1 MHVDVHIFEDTC
13 SSSSE
18 GDVQE
23 LEIACGESEAKTSVA
38 LAPAPIWDNQSAPA
52 AQMLMFIFASNAT
65 NQRDLGSERL
75 GNAWILEQL
84 V

>member
-1 MHVDVHIFEDTC
+1 MHVDVHIFEETC

-52 AQMLMFIFASNAT
+52 AQMLILASNAT

>member
-1 MHVDVHIFEDTC
+1 
-13 SSSSE
+13 
-18 GDVQE
+18 
-23 LEIACGESEAKTSVA
+23 
-38 LAPAPIWDNQSAPA
+38 
-52 AQMLMFIFASNAT
+52 MLMFIFASNAT

>member
-1 MHVDVHIFEDTC
+1 VDVDIFEDTC